1 MEMNSF
7 LISSKITS
15 NSWKI
20 RLLVAIFLIVA
31 PTILLSQSD
40 YRIVRPS
47 LNEQLSNNYIHCIH
61 QDSLGFMW
69 FGTDAGLL
77 KYDGYNIT
85 AFVNNPDDQH
95 SLSSNLIFTI
105 YEDPVDSGT
114 VLWLGTSSG
123 LVKFDRLSGK
133 FFQFAATNDK
143 TSSIMDESI
152 QSIYKDRNGYYWLG
166 GKSFT
171 KFDRTSETFSY
182 HLKEI
187 EQLFTYSICEDRF
200 GVLWL
205 GTSLGLIKYNPLSIE
220 DKNYTIYPLS
230 TDNPY
235 KSNRNMIS
243 TVLEDKKGVLWV
255 GTYEGIF
262 TFNRESEKFALPQ
275 FMEGDASAYSVV
287 LGPVASNLIQDIS
300 EDKYGNIWSGS
311 RLLSKINSSR
321 DTLIWYEQFS
331 VLEDSSLATRISA
344 LCIDNSGIIWMGL
357 SNLGINKLIPN
368 FTKFNHYK
376 HIPSDDYSLRNNSV
390 TSFAEDNL
398 GNIWVGLRY
407 GGLNKFDKKSGKFL
421 MAGPVPLVINLSL
434 SPTDVL
440 WSSAIGV
447 LVSFDAKT
455 GSATG
460 HFANGAKMESLNFK
474 ISKDQNINRAQ
485 RERNLNATDK
495 HLIMARDYSNGIF
508 YCFVDSKGV
517 IWNLQGPGRTIYQY
531 DPELVIHHP
540 YEIFVD
546 ENISHSIQML
556 FEDSKG
562 TLWFGTNGKGLIK
575 RINNRLLHEQDSF
588 YQYRNVLNNSNSL
601 SNDKINVIC
610 EDSEGNLWIGTEAG
624 LNKFNVNNEKF
635 TRYGVKNGLPSEDIA
650 GIVEDDYGNLWIS
663 TNNGFSRFNKELK
676 SFKNFDKSFGLQSNV
691 FNDRCCMKD
700 SEGLLYFGGPNGF
713 NMFDPTE
720 IKEQKNIPN
729 IKITGFQIFNKP
741 VSPGAES
748 PLEQSI
754 EFCDKIILN
763 YDQDVFTFEFA
774 GLEFTNPRKNK
785 YAYIMEGVD
794 PDWVSTDASRRFATY
809 TKLDHGEYTFRVKG
823 SNNDDFWNDE
833 GTSISIIILPP
844 WWKTYW
850 AYAFYFLLFIS
861 MIYAAWRFQTS
872 RLQLKHQADLDHL
885 QTEKLQEMDQLK
897 SRFFANISH
906 EFRTPLTLILGPI
919 KKVVDRTREVD
930 TKKELNVVQ
939 RNANRLYE
947 LVNQLLD
954 ISKLEAGKM
963 ELKTKHVDIIPLL
976 KGLVLSFVSLAETKK
991 LELHFNSFVKTLHLF
1006 VDVDKLGKII
1016 NNLLSNAIKFTNE
1029 GGKVEVDINKKGN
1042 SVEIKI
1048 SDTGVGIS
1056 QERLNKIFDR
1066 FYQVD
1071 DNQNREFEG
1080 TGIGLSLTKELVEL
1094 HKGKII
1100 VESEEENLPA
1110 GLSAEKAGKAGGTTF
1125 IVTFPLGKDH
1135 LRANEIVEK
1144 YDVEPESLSKLAVNE
1159 PQINSELNSDKVEV
1173 DLMVVSDKPILH
1185 IVEDNTDVRN
1195 YIKGYFET
1203 DYTLIESADGR
1214 EGLEKSLKYI
1224 PDIIISDVMMPKMD
1238 GFELLEKLKTD
1249 EKTSHIPV
1257 VLLTAKAADQD
1268 KIEGLQIG
1276 ADDYMMKPFDA
1287 EELQV
1292 GIKNLIEQQKRLREH
1307 FKKEGIFE
1315 IRDEKITS
1323 IDKQFLKN
1331 ATEIIKTNLSEDL
1344 FSVEVF
1350 AEKIAMSRSQL
1361 HRKLIA
1367 VIDESPGDL
1376 IRRIRMTTATKL
1388 IEQKF
1393 GNISEIALE
1402 VGYSNPANF
1411 TRSFTKQF
1419 GVSPSEYQNKKSL
1432 HG

>member
-7 LISSKITS
+7 LISSKITG
-15 NSWKI
+15 NRWNI
-20 RLLVAIFLIVA
+20 ILLVAIFLIVA
-31 PTILLSQSD
+31 PIILLSQSD
-40 YRIVRPS
+40 YRIVRPA
-47 LNEQLSNNYIHCIH
+47 LNEQLSNNYIHSIH
-61 QDSLGFMW
+61 QDRFGFMW
-69 FGTDAGLL
+69 FGTDGGLM

-85 AFVNNPDDQH
+85 NYVNNPDDLH
-95 SLSSNLIFTI
+95 SISNNLVFTI
-105 YEDPVDSGT
+105 FEDPSDNGT
-114 VLWLGTSSG
+114 VLWLGTGSG

-133 FFQFAATNDK
+133 FIQSNL
-143 TSSIMDESI
+143 TSKNSSPVTDESI
-152 QSIYKDRNGYYWLG
+152 EAICKDRNGYYWLG

-187 EQLFTYSICEDRF
+187 EQLYIYSICEDQL

-205 GTSLGLIKYNPLSIE
+205 GTSLGLIKYDSESSE

-235 KSNRNMIS
+235 KTNRNMITS
-243 TVLEDKKGVLWV
+243 VLEDKKGLLWV
-255 GTYEGIF
+255 GTYNGVF
-262 TFNRESEKFALPQ
+262 LFNKESEKFIRPDLKKGNADSHLV
-275 FMEGDASAYSVV
+275 FE
-287 LGPVASNLIQDIS
+287 IH
-300 EDKYGNIWSGS
+300 EDKDGNLWIGCET
-311 RLLSKINSSR
+311 LLKINSSR
-321 DTLIWYEQFS
+321 DTLIRYKQYL
-331 VLEDSSLATRISA
+331 VEDSSIGKRIST
-344 LCIDNSGIIWMGL
+344 LCVDSSGIIWMGL
-357 SNLGINKLIPN
+357 SNHGINKCIPN
-368 FTKFNHYK
+368 ITKFKHYE
-376 HIPSDDYSLRNNSV
+376 HIPGDEYSLPNNSV
-390 TSFAEDNL
+390 TSFMEDNS
-398 GNIWVGLRY
+398 GDIWVGVRY
-407 GGLNKFDKKSGKFL
+407 GGLNKFNKKSGRFL
-421 MAGPVPLVINLSL
+421 IVGTSPVSFNISL
-434 SPTDVL
+434 SPSGLL
-440 WSSAIGV
+440 WYSCIAC
-447 LVSFDAKT
+447 LVSFDIINET
-455 GSATG
+455 EFG
-460 HFANGAKMESLNFK
+460 HFANGAIIGPNKCK
-474 ISKDQNINRAQ
+474 ISENQNINITQ
-485 RERNLNATDK
+485 REKRYSKSESVTLKET
-495 HLIMARDYSNGIF
+495 RDYSNGIF
-508 YCFVDSKGV
+508 FCFVDSRGI

-531 DPELVIHHP
+531 DKAKVEYVP
-540 YEIFVD
+540 YHISTD
-546 ENISHSIQML
+546 EDISNSIQML
-556 FEDSKG
+556 FEDSEG

-575 RINNRLLHEQDSF
+575 RIDNSEVGLPNKKGSF
-588 YQYRNVLNNSNSL
+588 YQYRNELNNSNSL

-610 EDSEGNLWIGTEAG
+610 EDKLGNLWIGTDAG
-624 LNKFNVNNEKF
+624 LNEFNKKSETF
-635 TRYGVKNGLPSEDIA
+635 TRYGLKSGLPSEDIA
-650 GIVEDDYGNLWIS
+650 GIVEDDFSNIWIS
-663 TNNGFSRFNKELK
+663 TNKGLSRFDPELK
-676 SFKNFDKSFGLQSNV
+676 SFKNFDKSSGLQSNV
-691 FNDRCCMKD
+691 FNDRCCFKD
-700 SEGLLYFGGPNGF
+700 SDGLIYFGGPNGF
-713 NMFDPTE
+713 NMFNPTE
-720 IKEQKNIPN
+720 IKEQKIIPN
-729 IKITGFQIFNKP
+729 IKITGFQIFNKH
-741 VSPGAES
+741 VNPGPES

-754 EFCDKIILN
+754 EFCEEIILE

-774 GLEFTNPRKNK
+774 GLEYTNPEKNR

-794 PDWVSTDASRRFATY
+794 PAWVSTDASRRFATY
-809 TKLDHGEYTFRVKG
+809 TKLDPGEYIFKVKG
-823 SNNDDFWNDE
+823 SNNDGFWNE
-833 GTSISIIILPP
+833 AGTSISIIILPP
-844 WWKTYW
+844 WWRTNW
-850 AYAFYFLLFIS
+850 AYVLYSLLIIS
-861 MIYAAWRFQTS
+861 LIYATWRFQTS
-872 RLQLKHQADLDHL
+872 RLKLKHQAELDHL

-919 KKVVDRTREVD
+919 KKVVEQTREVD

-1016 NNLLSNAIKFTNE
+1016 NNLLSNAIKFTNK

-1056 QERLNKIFDR
+1056 QERLDKIFDR

-1071 DNQNREFEG
+1071 DNQTREFEG

-1094 HKGKII
+1094 HKGEII
-1100 VESEEENLPA
+1100 VESEE
-1110 GLSAEKAGKAGGTTF
+1110 GSLSADLSADEAGKAGGTTF
-1125 IVTFPLGKDH
+1125 IVTLPLGKDH
-1135 LRANEIVEK
+1135 LKAHEIVEK
-1144 YDVEPESLSKLAVNE
+1144 YDVEPERFSKLEVNE
-1159 PQINSELNSDKVEV
+1159 PETNSDLNNDKVEV
-1173 DLMVVSDKPILH
+1173 DLMMVSDKPILH

-1195 YIKGYFET
+1195 YIKGYFEI

-1214 EGLEKSLKYI
+1214 EGLEKSLHYI

-1257 VLLTAKAADQD
+1257 VLLTAKASDQD

-1292 GIKNLIEQQKRLREH
+1292 RIRNLCEQRKRLREH

-1323 IDKQFLKN
+1323 LDKQFLKN
-1331 ATEIIKTNLSEDL
+1331 AVKIINSNLSDDS

-1402 VGYSNPANF
+1402 VGYNNPANF

-1419 GVSPSEYQNKKSL
+1419 GVSPSEYQNSKTN
-1432 HG
+1432 

>member
-1 MEMNSF
+1 MEMNSCF

-61 QDSLGFMW
+61 QDKLGFMW
-69 FGTDAGLL
+69 FGTDGGLM

-85 AFVNNPDDQH
+85 EYVNDPDDPN
-95 SLSSNLIFTI
+95 SLSNNLIFTI
-105 YEDPVDSGT
+105 YEDPLDSGT
-114 VLWLGTSSG
+114 VLWLGTSGG
-123 LVKFDRLSGK
+123 LEKFDRLTGK
-133 FFQFAATNDK
+133 FFQFSETREQ
-143 TSSIMDESI
+143 SSLVMDESI

-166 GKSFT
+166 GKRFT
-171 KFDRTSETFSY
+171 KFDRTSETFSF

-187 EQLFTYSICEDRF
+187 DQLFIYSICEDQL

-205 GTSLGLIKYNPLSIE
+205 GTSLGLVKYDSQASE

-243 TVLEDKKGVLWV
+243 SVLVDNKNVLWV
-255 GTYEGIF
+255 GTYEGLLK
-262 TFNRESEKFALPQ
+262 FNSKSERFILPQ
-275 FMEGDASAYSVV
+275 FIEGDASAYSVV
-287 LGPVASNLIQDIS
+287 LGPVASNLIQEIR

-311 RLLSKINSSR
+311 RALSKINSSR

-331 VLEDSSLATRISA
+331 VLDDSSLATRISA

-357 SNLGINKLIPN
+357 SNLGVNKLIPN

-447 LVSFDAKT
+447 LVSFDIKT
-455 GSATG
+455 ENSTG

-474 ISKDQNINRAQ
+474 TSEDQNINRAQ
-485 RERNLNATDK
+485 RERNFNATDK

-508 YCFVDSKGV
+508 YCFVDSKGI

-531 DPELVIHHP
+531 DPEFVIHHP
-540 YEIFVD
+540 YEIFVG
-546 ENISHSIQML
+546 ENISNSVQML

-562 TLWFGTNGKGLIK
+562 TLWFGTDGKGLIK
-575 RINNRLLHEQDSF
+575 RINNSLLHEQDSF
-588 YQYRNVLNNSNSL
+588 YQYRNELNNSNSL

-610 EDSEGNLWIGTEAG
+610 EDTYGNLWIGTEAG
-624 LNKFNVNNEKF
+624 LNKFNINNETF

-650 GIVEDDYGNLWIS
+650 GIVEDDYGKIWIS
-663 TNNGFSRFNKELK
+663 TNKGLSRFDPELN
-676 SFKNFDKSFGLQSNV
+676 SFKNFDKSSGLQSNV
-691 FNDRCCMKD
+691 FSNRSCFKD
-700 SEGLLYFGGPNGF
+700 SEGMLYFGGPGGF
-713 NMFDPTE
+713 NMFDPAE
-720 IKEQKNIPN
+720 IKDQKIIPK
-729 IKITGFQIFNKP
+729 IEITGFQLFNKFIK
-741 VSPGAES
+741 PGSSS
-748 PLEQSI
+748 PLEQSV
-754 EFCDKIILN
+754 EFCDEIILD

-774 GLEFTNPRKNK
+774 GLEYTNPEKNQ

-794 PDWVSTDASRRFATY
+794 PDWVSTDANRRFATY
-809 TKLDHGEYTFRVKG
+809 TKLDPGEYTFRVKG
-823 SNNDDFWNDE
+823 SNNDGFWNE
-833 GTSISIIILPP
+833 AGTSISIIILPP

-850 AYAFYFLLFIS
+850 AYTLYLLLFIS
-861 MIYAAWRFQTS
+861 MIYAVWRFQTS
-872 RLQLKHQADLDHL
+872 RLQLKHQAELDHV
-885 QTEKLQEMDQLK
+885 QAEKLQEMDQLK

-919 KKVVDRTREVD
+919 NKLIKKFKDND
-930 TKKELNVVQ
+930 TNSQLQ
-939 RNANRLYE
+939 LISRNASRLHQ

-963 ELKTKHVDIIPLL
+963 ELKTKHEDIIPLL

-1029 GGKVEVDINKKGN
+1029 GGKVEADISKKGN

-1071 DNQNREFEG
+1071 DNQTREFEG

-1094 HKGKII
+1094 HKGEII

-1110 GLSAEKAGKAGGTTF
+1110 GKAGGTIF
-1125 IVTFPLGKDH
+1125 IVTLPLGKDH
-1135 LRANEIVEK
+1135 LKANEKVEK
-1144 YDVEPESLSKLAVNE
+1144 NNIEKEHFTKLTVNE
-1159 PQINSELNSDKVEV
+1159 PQINNELKVDKVDV
-1173 DLMVVSDKPILH
+1173 DILMSTDKPILL

-1195 YIKGYFET
+1195 YIKGYFKT
-1203 DYTLIESADGR
+1203 DYTLVEAADGR
-1214 EGLEKSLKYI
+1214 EGLEKSLQYI

-1257 VLLTAKAADQD
+1257 VLLTAKATDQD

-1292 GIKNLIEQQKRLREH
+1292 RIKNLIEQRKRLREH

-1331 ATEIIKTNLSEDL
+1331 ATEIIKTNLSEDF

-1376 IRRIRMTTATKL
+1376 IRRIRMTTAAKL

-1402 VGYSNPANF
+1402 VGYNNPANF

-1419 GVSPSEYQNKKSL
+1419 GVSPSEYQHKKSNIE
-1432 HG
+1432 